1 MAGQGRGGGA
11 FVKKFCGPKRIMLGL
26 SEIFLYPPTVWIC
39 DIKRM
44 VEPWRIE
51 LQTFALRTRM
61 GGKFFTGLGGFS
73 ITDTVIDHLE
83 HL

>member
-1 MAGQGRGGGA
+1 
-11 FVKKFCGPKRIMLGL
+11 
-26 SEIFLYPPTVWIC
+26 
-39 DIKRM
+39 M

-51 LQTFALRTRM
+51 LQTLALRTQM

-83 HL
+83 HLWTGTNAGQILR